1 MIVRVID
8 LETTG
13 TDPAEGAEI
22 IEIAAVDV
30 DLTPGGFRIVQSQS
44 TLVKCAQPVP
54 PETSAIHHIVD
65 ADLENAPTWE
75 EVISNYGG
83 AEIYCAH
90 NAKFERLFLDPEKK
104 SKRPWICTY
113 KAALAIW
120 PEAPSHSNQ
129 GLRYWRG
136 HQSVEGWTR
145 EQLAQAHRALPDAVV
160 TAALLMEL
168 AAISPVDDLI
178 AISSQPALLPKIP
191 FGKHAG
197 TRWSELPEDYL
208 EWMSRK
214 GDWDE
219 DVAFCLK
226 TEIERRQRPEG

>member
-30 DLTPGGFRIVQSQS
+30 DLTPGALRIMQSQS
-44 TLVKCAQPVP
+44 TFVKCSRPIP
-54 PETSAIHHIVD
+54 PETSAIHHIID

-75 EVISNYGG
+75 EVISIYGG
-83 AEIYCAH
+83 ADAYCAH
-90 NAKFERLFLDPEKK
+90 NAKFERLFLDPEQK

-113 KAALAIW
+113 KSALSIW
-120 PEAPSHSNQ
+120 PEAPTHSNQ

-136 HQSVEGWTR
+136 HHSVEGWPR

-160 TAALLMEL
+160 TAALLMDL
-168 AAISPVDDLI
+168 AAISSVDDLI
-178 AISSQPALLPKIP
+178 AISSRPALLPKIP

-208 EWMSRK
+208 DWMFRK
-214 GDWDE
+214 GGWEE
-219 DVAFCLK
+219 DVAFSLQA
-226 TEIERRQRPEG
+226 ELDRRQRHP